1 MTDIVTGGAGFIGF
15 HLASRLQREGR
26 DVVLVDNFIRGE
38 RDYRLLELLKN
49 KNVRLIEGDLCDA
62 PFVDSL
68 PDAQRVFHFA
78 AYNGTQNFYQNPVGV
93 LRHSTI
99 PALNLVERYMA
110 RQKVEL
116 FAYTG
121 SSESYAGAIKWGITG
136 IPTPETTPLVI
147 DDITNSRWSY
157 ATGKLH
163 GEVTTAVAG
172 DHHGVPWQVWRV
184 HNCFGPRMG
193 AKHVIPDFTERA
205 VRGVY
210 ELYGADD
217 TRTFLYVDDAVD
229 LMMRLSQS
237 DLAARQIVNVGGI
250 NEMSM
255 LELGNAVLGAM
266 GIAGEIVVHAAPSGS
281 TPRRRP
287 DVTKLQELA
296 GKLEF
301 TEFTQA
307 LKVTVDSIV
316 DDINQGVYGEK

>member
-26 DVVLVDNFIRGE
+26 EVVLVDNFIRGE
-38 RDYRLLELLKN
+38 RDYRLLELLSN
-49 KNVRLIEGDLCDA
+49 ENVRLIEGDLCDA
-62 PFVDSL
+62 SFVNSL
-68 PDAQRVFHFA
+68 PEAQRVFHFA

-93 LRHSTI
+93 LRHCTI

-110 RQKVEL
+110 KQKVEL

-121 SSESYAGAIKWGITG
+121 SSESYAGAVKWGITG

-147 DDITNSRWSY
+147 DDIANPRWSY

-205 VRGVY
+205 IRGVY

-229 LMMRLSQS
+229 LMMA
-237 DLAARQIVNVGGI
+237 LARTEQASRQIVNVGGI

-255 LELGNAVLGAM
+255 LELGRAILEVM
-266 GIAGEIVVHAAPSGS
+266 GIDEDILVHPAPSGS

-287 DVTKLQELA
+287 DVTKLKELT
-296 GKLEF
+296 GTVEF
-301 TEFTQA
+301 THFMQA
-307 LKVTVDSIV
+307 LKTTVDSIV
-316 DDINQGVYGEK
+316 DDVRRGVYVEK